1 MTTTE
6 RGIDVHWD
14 ELVTVALLGTDR
26 RDPPP
31 IDGPIGDV
39 VADAMAPSPAER
51 MLTEVAAAT
60 SVRRAAFV
68 PRDRAEPMTPPAVD
82 QRPVCPPAAV
92 RRWLHVVASWPVLED
107 EWTLTLIE
115 HGWRADPQI
124 VPAMLARHRTDAV
137 RRAHA
142 VAAAGPL
149 AGWLAEHVESL
160 RPAASLARPDRERI
174 GVLPTLPVPPDLAD
188 LAGQPGERIGAVLA
202 GALEGGALGP
212 SHRNVLVNT
221 LARVAPGE
229 LGAIAAELE
238 QVSPNAM
245 AYGLASSLADLARTR
260 RAMLDELAVPGPP
273 VVSPP
278 VSERGVTAR

>member
-39 VADAMAPSPAER
+39 VADAMAPNPAER

-124 VPAMLARHRTDAV
+124 VPAMLGRHRTDAG
-137 RRAHA
+137 RRSHA
-142 VAAAGPL
+142 VVAAGPL
-149 AGWLAEHVESL
+149 AEWLAEHVESL
-160 RPAASLARPDRERI
+160 RPATGAVRPD
-174 GVLPTLPVPPDLAD
+174 PT
-188 LAGQPGERIGAVLA
+188 R
-202 GALEGGALGP
+202 
-212 SHRNVLVNT
+212 
-221 LARVAPGE
+221 
-229 LGAIAAELE
+229 
-238 QVSPNAM
+238 
-245 AYGLASSLADLARTR
+245 
-260 RAMLDELAVPGPP
+260 
-273 VVSPP
+273 
-278 VSERGVTAR
+278 

>member
-1 MTTTE
+1 MTDIDL
-6 RGIDVHWD
+6 GIDHNIDRHVDHNIDRHWE

-26 RDPPP
+26 RDPPAF
-31 IDGPIGDV
+31 DGPIGNV

-51 MLTEVAAAT
+51 MLIEVAAAT
-60 SVRRAAFV
+60 AVRRAAFV
-68 PRDRAEPMTPPAVD
+68 PRDRAEPLPPPGVD
-82 QRPVCPPAAV
+82 PRPLCPPAAT
-92 RRWLHVVASWPVLED
+92 RRWRHVVASWPVLED

-115 HGWRADPQI
+115 YGWRADPQI

-160 RPAASLARPDRERI
+160 RPATSLARPDRERI

-188 LAGQPGERIGAVLA
+188 LADQPGERIGAVLA

-212 SHRNVLVNT
+212 SHRL
-221 LARVAPGE
+221 
-229 LGAIAAELE
+229 
-238 QVSPNAM
+238 
-245 AYGLASSLADLARTR
+245 SLIHI
-260 RAMLDELAVPGPP
+260 
-273 VVSPP
+273 
-278 VSERGVTAR
+278 